1 MDDVSKEES
10 GASYRSPPRTLIP
23 KLVESRDN
31 WKAKASQRQR
41 DLKKAEIR
49 NRDLALSRTL
59 WKQRAEQAERELLA
73 MQQQLQQAQRQL
85 EQTRDEIIHLQ
96 QQEEKNFVC

>member
-1 MDDVSKEES
+1 MGDATRDDSP
-10 GASYRSPPRTLIP
+10 ASFTSPARVLIP

-31 WKAKASQRQR
+31 WKAKASQRKR

-49 NRDLALSRTL
+49 NRDLNLSRTR
-59 WKQRAEQAERELLA
+59 WKERAEQAEQALLA
-73 MQQQLQQAQRQL
+73 AQQQLQQVQRQL
-85 EQTRDEIIHLQ
+85 EQTRDELNLLQ

>member
-1 MDDVSKEES
+1 MDDEINEDSRDS
-10 GASYRSPPRTLIP
+10 FRSPPRVLIP

-31 WKAKASQRQR
+31 WKAKASQRKR

-49 NRDLALSRTL
+49 SRDLSLSRTR
-59 WKQRAEQAERELLA
+59 WKERAEQAEQALLA
-73 MQQQLQQAQRQL
+73 AQQQLQQVQRQL
-85 EQTRDEIIHLQ
+85 EQTRDQLNHLQ